1 MLKQSKRDRKK
12 KHEYY
17 KSVLDS
23 QESGNQQNKSQGTL
37 TKAGSTMTKGAS
49 KTLETNKESEGKPE
63 QSKSIIGDK
72 ASRGKT
78 ETALEKKLKDKGATK
93 EQIKKINDL
102 ITSLQKSAGIE
113 KDDMSNK
120 IELLKQ
126 VEIEF
131 HRLVE
136 QRNVYDLTQHQKVLN
151 EKESELQTKRR
162 TKRNEMRRENLLKEE
177 KDKKL

>member
-1 MLKQSKRDRKK
+1 
-12 KHEYY
+12 
-17 KSVLDS
+17 
-23 QESGNQQNKSQGTL
+23 
-37 TKAGSTMTKGAS
+37 MTKGAS

-136 QRNVYDLTQHQKVLN
+136 
-151 EKESELQTKRR
+151 
-162 TKRNEMRRENLLKEE
+162 
-177 KDKKL
+177 